1 MTDKQCYVLA
11 GRGLLYKG
19 ERSEHDDHAD
29 RIGAKSQP
37 SSEPVAPGSRRGA
50 AAGARAGAGAGAR
63 SAASKSQPCCA
74 LSAALQLPPTACSA
88 RTRVE
93 NL

>member
-1 MTDKQCYVLA
+1 M
-11 GRGLLYKG
+11 
-19 ERSEHDDHAD
+19 D

-63 SAASKSQPCCA
+63 SAASKSQPCDPWRPGKGGGGGVA
-74 LSAALQLPPTACSA
+74 LATVDSEAVSPSKRLFLSSQKWSLS
-88 RTRVE
+88 
-93 NL
+93 LIHI